1 MQWKARDIPRA
12 EFIGRT
18 IEVVGAENPSLIG
31 IKGKIV
37 NDTKSTFEIE
47 KKDGQTKKLVKK
59 QVTIKTK
66 IQGKTVIIEGEI
78 LQGKPEERLKKKI
91 KI

>member
-1 MQWKARDIPRA
+1 MQWKAKDMPRA
-12 EFIGRT
+12 EFIGKMV
-18 IEVVGAENPSLIG
+18 EVVEAKNPSTIG
-31 IKGKIV
+31 TKGKVV
-37 NDTKSTFEIE
+37 NETKNTFEIE
-47 KKDGQTKKLVKK
+47 KENGQTKKLVKK

-66 IQGKTVIIEGEI
+66 IQGKTVLIEGEL